1 MRPFRASWWHL
12 ALTLT
17 LVALGFLVATQVRA
31 SRVLST
37 QVQVPTR
44 NVYAM
49 ATLLREERQ
58 ARQALEEQVMQ
69 LRKQLETYEGTASQG
84 RNVAE
89 SMTKEVETLRTA
101 LGLKAMQ
108 GSGVTVRLDDPQV
121 QVRGG
126 PPVVVTYQDVVSVIN
141 ELWAAGAEAIAIN
154 GQRITATT
162 GFSQVSGT
170 VVVNLQRLSQPFVI
184 AAIGDPATLES
195 ALNIRGGMVEGLR
208 ALGLRIT
215 IKRQERLVVP
225 ASKTSITF
233 EYAQPTP

>member
-69 LRKQLETYEGTASQG
+69 LRKQLENYEGTASQG

-108 GSGVTVRLDDPQV
+108 GPGVTVRLDDPQV

-162 GFSQVSGT
+162 GFSQVGGT
-170 VVVNLQRLSQPFVI
+170 VVVNLQRLNQPFVI
-184 AAIGDPATLES
+184 AAIGDPATLEG

-225 ASKTSITF
+225 ASKTSTTF

>member
-1 MRPFRASWWHL
+1 MRPFRTSWWHL
-12 ALTLT
+12 AMTLT

-49 ATLLREERQ
+49 ATLLREERR
-58 ARQALEEQVMQ
+58 ARQALEEQVTQ
-69 LRKQLETYEGTASQG
+69 LRKKLEDYEGTASQG
-84 RNVAE
+84 RSVAE
-89 SMTKEVETLRTA
+89 SMTKEVETLRIA

-108 GSGVTVRLDDPQV
+108 GAGVTVRLDDPQV

-154 GQRITATT
+154 GQRIMATT
-162 GFSQVSGT
+162 GFSQVGGT
-170 VVVNLQRLSQPFVI
+170 VVVNLERLSQPFVI
-184 AAIGDPATLES
+184 AAIGDPATLEG

-225 ASKTSITF
+225 ASKTPITF

>member
-1 MRPFRASWWHL
+1 MRPFRASWWRL

-69 LRKQLETYEGTASQG
+69 LRKQLENYEGTASQG

-108 GSGVTVRLDDPQV
+108 GAGVTVRLDDPQV

-154 GQRITATT
+154 GQRIMATT

-225 ASKTSITF
+225 ASKASITF
-233 EYAQPTP
+233 EYAQPAP

>member
-44 NVYAM
+44 SVYAM

-69 LRKQLETYEGTASQG
+69 LRKQLENYEGTASQG

-108 GSGVTVRLDDPQV
+108 GPGVTVRLDDPQV

-162 GFSQVSGT
+162 GFSQVGGT
-170 VVVNLQRLSQPFVI
+170 VVVNLQRLNQPFVI
-184 AAIGDPATLES
+184 AAIGDPATLEG

-225 ASKTSITF
+225 ASKTSTTF